1 MTEIRFYHLTRRS
14 LEDILPVMLE
24 RVLVRDGKRAVVMVG
39 SAERVE
45 HLNAHLWTY
54 NDRGFLPHGAK
65 SDGAAELQPIW
76 LTDSDENPNGATV
89 LFLADG
95 AVSGAVDDYDL
106 VCTLFDGRDAELVA
120 QTRDQW
126 RTYQA
131 GDHDLTYW
139 QQTDSGGW
147 QQKADTQ

>member
-1 MTEIRFYHLTRRS
+1 MTEIRFYHLTRRT
-14 LEDILPVMLE
+14 LEDVLPVMLE
-24 RVLVRDGKRAVVMVG
+24 RVLGRDNKRAVVRLG

-54 NDRGFLPHGAK
+54 NDRGFLPHGSAK
-65 SDGAAELQPIW
+65 DGAADLQPVW

-95 AVSGAVDDYDL
+95 AQSGAVDDYDL
-106 VCTLFDGRDAELVA
+106 VCALFDGRDDEVVA
-120 QTRDQW
+120 RTRDQW
-126 RTYQA
+126 RGYQV

-139 QQTDSGGW
+139 QQTESGGW
-147 QQKADTQ
+147 VRKAES

>member
-24 RVLVRDGKRAVVMVG
+24 RALVRDGKRAVVMVG

-54 NDRGFLPHGAK
+54 NDRGFLPHGAR

-95 AVSGAVDDYDL
+95 AVAGAVDDYDL
-106 VCTLFDGRDAELVA
+106 VCTLFDGRDGDAVA
-120 QTRDQW
+120 LARGQW

-131 GDHDLTYW
+131 GGHDLTYW

-147 QQKADTQ
+147 QQKADIQ

>member
-14 LEDILPVMLE
+14 LEDVLPVMLE
-24 RVLVRDGKRAVVMVG
+24 RTLVRDRKRAVVMVG

-54 NDRGFLPHGAK
+54 NDRSFLPHG
-65 SDGAAELQPIW
+65 SRTDGAAELQPIW
-76 LTDSDENPNGATV
+76 LTDSDENPNAARV

-95 AVSGAVDDYDL
+95 AVLEAVDQYDL
-106 VCTLFDGRDAELVA
+106 VCTLFDGRDPDAV
-120 QTRDQW
+120 TRAREQW
-126 RTYQA
+126 RAYQG

-139 QQTDSGGW
+139 QQTDNGGW
-147 QQKADTQ
+147 EQKAEN

>member
-14 LEDILPVMLE
+14 LEDVLPVMLE
-24 RVLVRDGKRAVVMVG
+24 RTLVRDRKRAVVMVG

-54 NDRGFLPHGAK
+54 NDRSFLPHG
-65 SDGAAELQPIW
+65 SRTDGAAELQPIW
-76 LTDSDENPNGATV
+76 LTDSDENPNAARV

-95 AVSGAVDDYDL
+95 AVLEAVDQYDL
-106 VCTLFDGRDAELVA
+106 VCTLFDGRDPDAV
-120 QTRDQW
+120 TRAREQW
-126 RTYQA
+126 RTYQG

-139 QQTDSGGW
+139 QQTDNGGW
-147 QQKADTQ
+147 EQKAEN